1 MCNRVA
7 LPSDN
12 GFENE
17 MNGGYTMKIWKKNMV
32 AAAVLVTVC
41 AGIYVNWLYTE
52 ENAAA
57 SLVDTLDT
65 EKVMSEDAL
74 ILSEDMAAIASGEGV
89 STTASDYFAAVRLSR
104 QQARD
109 SAVNLLQE
117 AMAYSTDSVGT
128 KDTESAMELEDIVQ
142 TALSEAQIE
151 SLVIAKGYTDCVA
164 YMSGEGISVAV
175 SSPEGGL
182 QQDDVAVIADIV
194 MTQSDY
200 SLDDIRV
207 VEVQ

>member
-1 MCNRVA
+1 
-7 LPSDN
+7 
-12 GFENE
+12 
-17 MNGGYTMKIWKKNMV
+17 MKVWKKNLV
-32 AAAVLVTVC
+32 AAAILVTVC

-52 ENAAA
+52 KNTEVSLEDSLDTQKVMNED
-57 SLVDTLDT
+57 SLV
-65 EKVMSEDAL
+65 
-74 ILSEDMAAIASGEGV
+74 LSGDLEAIAAGEDV
-89 STTASDYFAAVRLSR
+89 TSTSTDYFAAVRLSR

-117 AMAYSTDSVGT
+117 AMAYSGT
-128 KDTESAMELEDIVQ
+128 ESGKDVESAMELEDIVQ

-151 SLVIAKGYTDCVA
+151 SLIIAKGYADCVA

-175 SSPEGGL
+175 ASPEGGL
-182 QQDDVAVIADIV
+182 QQADVAVIADIV

-200 SLDDIRV
+200 SMDDIRV

>member
-1 MCNRVA
+1 
-7 LPSDN
+7 
-12 GFENE
+12 
-17 MNGGYTMKIWKKNMV
+17 MKVWKKNVV

-41 AGIYVNWLYTE
+41 AGIYVNWVYTE
-52 ENAAA
+52 QNTAAE
-57 SLVDTLDT
+57 LTDTLDA
-65 EKVMSEDAL
+65 EKVMSDDTL
-74 ILSEDMAAIASGEGV
+74 VLSEDMAAIAAGEEV
-89 STTASDYFAAVRLSR
+89 DTTASDYFAAVRLSR

-117 AMAYSTDSVGT
+117 AMAYSGEEGGKEV
-128 KDTESAMELEDIVQ
+128 ESAMELDEIVQ

-151 SLVIAKGYTDCVA
+151 SLIIAKGYADCVA

-175 SSPEGGL
+175 ASPEGGL
-182 QQDDVAVIADIV
+182 QQEDVAVIADIV

-200 SLDDIRV
+200 TLDSIRV

>member
-1 MCNRVA
+1 
-7 LPSDN
+7 
-12 GFENE
+12 
-17 MNGGYTMKIWKKNMV
+17 MKVWKKNMV

-52 ENAAA
+52 ENTTTA
-57 SLVDTLDT
+57 LIDTLDA
-65 EKVMSEDAL
+65 EKVMSDDTL
-74 ILSEDMAAIASGEGV
+74 ILSEDMAAISAGENID
-89 STTASDYFAAVRLSR
+89 TTASDYFAAVRLSR

-117 AMAYSTDSVGT
+117 AMAYSESSKEV
-128 KDTESAMELEDIVQ
+128 ESAMELEEIVQ

-151 SLVIAKGYTDCVA
+151 SLIIAKGYADCVA
-164 YMSGEGISVAV
+164 YMSREGISVAV

-182 QQDDVAVIADIV
+182 QQEDVAVIADIV
-194 MTQSDY
+194 MAQSDY
-200 SLDDIRV
+200 SLNDIRV